1 LLMPDEA
8 ARIAEFRDIRRF
20 AQTEGLI
27 LTWSGRGFFF
37 GLRAG
42 HENAAGLSGPPPNQF
57 DHWKKRPDAK
67 ARSKPPIGGMSTEQ
81 CANRRR
87 LSRR

>member
-57 DHWKKRPDAK
+57 DHWKEDLTQRPGA
-67 ARSKPPIGGMSTEQ
+67 
-81 CANRRR
+81 
-87 LSRR
+87 SRQLAG

>member
-1 LLMPDEA
+1 MPDEA

-42 HENAAGLSGPPPNQF
+42 HENAPGLSGPF
-57 DHWKKRPDAK
+57 EHWKKDLTQRPGA
-67 ARSKPPIGGMSTEQ
+67 
-81 CANRRR
+81 
-87 LSRR
+87 SRQLAG